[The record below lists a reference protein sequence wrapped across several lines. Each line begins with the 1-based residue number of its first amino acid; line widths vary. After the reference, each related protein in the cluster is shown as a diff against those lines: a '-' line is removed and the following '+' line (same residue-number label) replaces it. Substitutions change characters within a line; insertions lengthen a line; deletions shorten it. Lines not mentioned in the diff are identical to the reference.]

1 MHYLGNLLIIVLL
14 VSCGKKNESPPKPPE
29 TLDPQQ
35 QEQQR
40 ERPNQQQSKHPNQ
53 QQSKHPNQQQSKHP
67 DQQQDTDKQKNT
79 PTIKLFRG
87 ANLGKLELVQEA
99 LNEGADV
106 NAVGTSGSTALIF
119 AVQGNHVDVVEFL
132 LKQDGI
138 DVNFKD
144 KNGRTA
150 YEIAVEKYARSAAV
164 GQDIYLMLEPVTQK

>member
-29 TLDPQQ
+29 TLDPQE

-40 ERPNQQQSKHPNQ
+40 ERPNQQQ
-53 QQSKHPNQQQSKHP
+53 
-67 DQQQDTDKQKNT
+67 DTDKQKNT
-79 PTIKLFRG
+79 STIKLFEG
-87 ANLGKLELVQEA
+87 ASLGKLELVKEA

-106 NAVGTSGSTALIF
+106 NAVETSGSTALIF

-144 KNGRTA
+144 KNGLNA
-150 YEIAVEKYARSAAV
+150 LDHAEKEWTSSGLV
-164 GQDIYLMLEPVTQK
+164 GPHIYVMLEPVTQK